1 MNAEVNENLQS
12 SALAQRLRQRVV
24 ESPGVINLRQLPA
37 QHTQSAANTIIQ
49 RYNLSDRIQSRYNS
63 APIFQPTGI
72 AHLFQRSRAEAFS
85 TLDTPLSSPSV
96 RGNGES
102 GIGNWELGIGNGG
115 TSPPHPVT
123 FSPSPGTFRVSRRLS
138 PETTQSNFEPSLTE
152 TSSGLLSTQNPGEI
166 SPSDAMLVS
175 PSVAD
180 AIAASPPALESPSE
194 RVRVQ
199 HLSRSNTSIQRVS
212 IPQSDRAD
220 TPMGTSDNSIQ
231 SQSSLD
237 LPLQR
242 VSLPNRTTQPNAA
255 IDTASNTTSEAT
267 TATPITLIQRQSQPT
282 SIARVT
288 QHLESNASVRSHSA
302 PPENIA
308 SGQSVIPKP
317 INSMPLVVARVPL
330 NRETTQTS
338 DTLSTQEQGV
348 RHTVSPLPLR
358 VPATSSS
365 SLGLQRQSQEGT
377 AVTFGSAQTNAQDV
391 GYVNTTESRSHQ
403 PPVQTTD
410 SASRSVLQNIPAT
423 SQPEMVWRKPSAES
437 IPSALPI
444 RENGNSA
451 IIARQTLLEASP
463 ALESVPPTSTT
474 TTTSTAETAASG
486 NTNTVDIQQ
495 IAEQVSRIL
504 TRQLTV
510 ERERRGMGRW

>member
-12 SALAQRLRQRVV
+12 SALVQRLRQRVV

-37 QHTQSAANTIIQ
+37 QRTQSAANTIIE
-49 RYNLSDRIQSRYNS
+49 RYNLSDRIQSRYNT

-96 RGNGES
+96 RGNGE
-102 GIGNWELGIGNGG
+102 LGIGNGG

-138 PETTQSNFEPSLTE
+138 SETTQSNFEPSLTE
-152 TSSGLLSTQNPGEI
+152 TSSSSLSTQNPGDI
-166 SPSDAMLVS
+166 LPSDAMLVS

-180 AIAASPPALESPSE
+180 AIAAPPPALESPSE

-199 HLSRSNTSIQRVS
+199 HPSRSNTSIHRLS
-212 IPQSDRAD
+212 IPPSDRAD

-255 IDTASNTTSEAT
+255 IGTASNTTSEAT
-267 TATPITLIQRQSQPT
+267 TTPITPIQRQSQPT

-288 QHLESNASVRSHSA
+288 QHLESNASVRSHSV

-317 INSMPLVVARVPL
+317 INSMPLVVTRVSL

-348 RHTVSPLPLR
+348 RHTVSPL
-358 VPATSSS
+358 
-365 SLGLQRQSQEGT
+365 
-377 AVTFGSAQTNAQDV
+377 
-391 GYVNTTESRSHQ
+391 
-403 PPVQTTD
+403 
-410 SASRSVLQNIPAT
+410 
-423 SQPEMVWRKPSAES
+423 
-437 IPSALPI
+437 
-444 RENGNSA
+444 
-451 IIARQTLLEASP
+451 LL
-463 ALESVPPTSTT
+463 
-474 TTTSTAETAASG
+474 
-486 NTNTVDIQQ
+486 
-495 IAEQVSRIL
+495 
-504 TRQLTV
+504 
-510 ERERRGMGRW
+510 